1 MATGRLGAVD
11 ITSATTWTT
20 VYTVP
25 ATTFSVVTLTIVNR
39 GASNVQVRVALTTNA
54 SSPGNG
60 DYLEYDA
67 TIVPKG
73 VLEKTGIVMDSTNK
87 YLVVYSSATSVNA
100 VAMGIETS
108 TA

>member
-11 ITSATTWTT
+11 ISATTWTT

-25 ATTFSVVTLTIVNR
+25 ATTFSVVSLNVVNR
-39 GASNVQVRVALTTNA
+39 GATNVQIRIAVTTNA
-54 SSPGNG
+54 SNPANG
-60 DYLEYDA
+60 EYIEYDA

-87 YLVVYSSATSVNA
+87 YLVVYSSASSVNA

-108 TA
+108 TV